1 MVSVVNTGR
10 QGAFAYAL
18 LVLISFSLCL
28 AAVPNIKHQ
37 LLISGT
43 GLDYVGV
50 VDSTGKLIWKHVE
63 IESGPGNGQKNDSW
77 LLPNGNI
84 VYAYQWGVRIVNTR
98 TNAVVWDRPTPKR
111 AGQTGETHSCQPL
124 DSGSSK
130 FLVGESFND
139 TSFIVE
145 VDTTGHEWRRI
156 SLTNVGSGTHGQ
168 FRQIR
173 KTPQKTYLV
182 SSYSLH
188 LSFEYDSTGHLVHQF
203 PAGGYMAGRLDNGNT
218 LIATGDDMRVVE
230 YTAGGTL
237 VWQVN
242 NTNLN
247 ISTVSIGFASE
258 ALRLPDGN
266 SIITNWGGHG
276 TGYGAA
282 VVEVKSDRTI
292 VGAVPDSFSASISSV
307 KVIDNWTLPGKQTA
321 ISPGSGA
328 KGSVTLQ
335 SIVLVAKRGT
345 VALTLP
351 NAGATQLEIFDC
363 LGTRIAL
370 RTFQGPGHFSFN
382 NDSFRDGVY
391 FICLRNTRNHSAWIR
406 KLNFRDNDSQ
416 IKMMGF

>member
-1 MVSVVNTGR
+1 MVSIANTQRRGTF
-10 QGAFAYAL
+10 AFAL
-18 LVLISFSLCL
+18 IVLISSSLGV

-43 GLDYVGV
+43 GLDYVGI

-84 VYAYQWGVRIVNTR
+84 VYAYQWGVRIVNTK
-98 TNAVVWDRPTPKR
+98 TNLVVWDHPTAKR

-139 TSFIVE
+139 TSFVVE
-145 VDTTGHEWRRI
+145 VDTTGREWRRI
-156 SLTNVGSGTHGQ
+156 ALIGMGSGTHGQ

-173 KTPQKTYLV
+173 KTPQRTYLV

-203 PAGGYMAGRLDNGNT
+203 PAGGYMASRLDNGNT

-230 YTAGGTL
+230 YAGGAV
-237 VWQVN
+237 VWEVN
-242 NTNLN
+242 NTSLS

-266 SIITNWGGHG
+266 SIVTNWGGHG

-282 VVEVKSDRTI
+282 VVEMKSDRTI
-292 VGAVPDSFSASISSV
+292 VGAVPDSFPARISSV
-307 KVIDNWTLPGKQTA
+307 KVIDNWTLSGKQTA
-321 ISPGSGA
+321 IALGSGA
-328 KGSVTLQ
+328 NGSISPQ
-335 SIVLVAKRGT
+335 NIILVAKHGT
-345 VALTLP
+345 LTLTLP
-351 NAGATQLEIFDC
+351 SAGATRMQIFDC
-363 LGTRIAL
+363 LGTSIASK
-370 RTFQGPGHFSFN
+370 TYQGPGHFTFSN
-382 NDSFRDGVY
+382 ASLSEGVY
-391 FICLRNTRNHSAWIR
+391 FICLKDTHSHSTWFR
-406 KLNFRDNDSQ
+406 KLNFRDNDFL
-416 IKMMGF
+416 IRMMGN